1 MQSDLHFFPLLFDYH
16 YVLLTVTGMSAL
28 DHLDL
33 ELQAKEGA
41 GLLPGVWVA
50 PAEHL
55 SATDLEVGE
64 LGWPHYMW

>member
-1 MQSDLHFFPLLFDYH
+1 MQSDLHSPPPLLFDYH
-16 YVLLTVTGMSAL
+16 HVLLTVTGMPTL

-41 GLLPGVWVA
+41 GPLPGVWVA

-55 SATDLEVGE
+55 PVTDLEVGE
-64 LGWPHYMW
+64 LGWPH